1 MRCPRCGRAT
11 YPRVRNKAKAA
22 AQEPR
27 EGAIKASLADGTCFR
42 CYAPTMRCSTD
53 GKRVRVTRYVEPF
66 DVDKSAQSLLRYFQA
81 RQHRGVDPEGKDPAT
96 LVKPGLFL
104 MEVP

>member
-11 YPRVRNKAKAA
+11 APRVRNKAKAA
-22 AQEPR
+22 PPP
-27 EGAIKASLADGTCFR
+27 EGTIMASLADGTCYR
-42 CYAPTMRCSTD
+42 CYAPTIGNSGD
-53 GKRVRVTRYVEPF
+53 GQRVRVTQYVEPF
-66 DVDKSAQSLLRYFQA
+66 DLEKSTQSLLRFFQS
-81 RQHRGVDPEGKDPAT
+81 RQQRGVDPAGKDPAT